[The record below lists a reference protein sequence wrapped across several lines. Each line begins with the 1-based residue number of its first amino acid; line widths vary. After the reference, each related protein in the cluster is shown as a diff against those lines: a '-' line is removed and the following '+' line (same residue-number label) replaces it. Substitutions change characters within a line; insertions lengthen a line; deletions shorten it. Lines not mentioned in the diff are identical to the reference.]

1 MADWVHCNLCFRQP
15 GDGKKF
21 HLTNC
26 GHIYCADCV
35 MTGAKDRCK
44 MCGGK
49 CTTIIL
55 SAHMKPDVEIFFTD
69 PAELAKK
76 QHKQLLQVI
85 DFQKNHRQRLTAYM
99 REKDA
104 KFSTEMKKVKQQMTL
119 HVQEMESEMLR
130 LRNENAEL
138 RHLLGGKP
146 STASRLSQRPVT
158 TSPHPNMQ
166 PRVHRTPSPSHGPHK
181 SPYTTAINKSLP
193 CTPNMGDSPLS
204 GNRTPTGPA
213 RITMRT
219 PPIDGKMGTPPVVP
233 GLTRTPT
240 GQIIRAISNPGSH
253 GDSGSSGGSQ
263 QCAGSPM
270 STGSSPRSADSR
282 IASTLSMFATPKR
295 QLPYNSPSS
304 QPNSAHQGQPTTYTS
319 SQPQSS
325 QWDPSKRKIHLSYQP
340 RSSHLTPNSYPTG
353 SKQGTPALSQPQ

>member
-35 MTGAKDRCK
+35 VGGAKDRCK

-99 REKDA
+99 REKDV
-104 KFSTEMKKVKQQMTL
+104 KFSTELKKIKQQMAL
-119 HVQEMESEMLR
+119 QVQEMESEILR
-130 LRNENAEL
+130 FRNENAEL
-138 RHLLGGKP
+138 RHLLGGKT
-146 STASRLSQRPVT
+146 SMASRLSQRPVT
-158 TSPHPNMQ
+158 SPHPNMQ
-166 PRVHRTPSPSHGPHK
+166 PRIHRTPSPSHGPNK
-181 SPYTTAINKSLP
+181 SPYTAGISKSLP

-204 GNRTPTGPA
+204 GSRTPTGPA

-240 GQIIRAISNPGSH
+240 GQIIRAISKPGSH
-253 GDSGSSGGSQ
+253 GDSGSPSGSQ

-270 STGSSPRSADSR
+270 STGSSPRGADSR

-304 QPNSAHQGQPTTYTS
+304 QPTSVHQGQHTSYTP
-319 SQPQSS
+319 SQTQSS
-325 QWDPSKRKIHLSYQP
+325 QWDPSKRMIHLSYQP
-340 RSSHLTPNSYPTG
+340 RSSHLTPNSYPAG
-353 SKQGTPALSQPQ
+353 SKHGTPALSRPK

>member
-76 QHKQLLQVI
+76 QHKQLLQ
-85 DFQKNHRQRLTAYM
+85 
-99 REKDA
+99 DA

-119 HVQEMESEMLR
+119 HVQEME
-130 LRNENAEL
+130 RNPL
-138 RHLLGGKP
+138 
-146 STASRLSQRPVT
+146 
-158 TSPHPNMQ
+158 
-166 PRVHRTPSPSHGPHK
+166 
-181 SPYTTAINKSLP
+181 SLP
-193 CTPNMGDSPLS
+193 WTTQVSIHHCNQQKSALH

-219 PPIDGKMGTPPVVP
+219 PPIDGKMGPSPTQVLMVTQVRLVALSSVQGLLCPLAHPPAFLV
-233 GLTRTPT
+233 
-240 GQIIRAISNPGSH
+240 N
-253 GDSGSSGGSQ
+253 
-263 QCAGSPM
+263 
-270 STGSSPRSADSR
+270 RSADSR

-304 QPNSAHQGQPTTYTS
+304 QPNSAHQAELPAEVFTSYTKQLSHWIQTGNSCSEPATVIMTVWSNFRTTWRINYL
-319 SQPQSS
+319 
-325 QWDPSKRKIHLSYQP
+325 KIGCVTCWFLA
-340 RSSHLTPNSYPTG
+340 NIG
-353 SKQGTPALSQPQ
+353 KFKQNISLLRHINKAIFV